1 MPTKFCATDYIME
14 KTQSPTFEADGIN
27 STMTRS
33 YAISASSTSSAL
45 SLVKAAA
52 PATATVDSI
61 PLEAPRKISI
71 SAVGPGQFEA
81 TVSYRHAGRDE
92 QEKQELINIGD
103 ERVSADFTGQ
113 TIHVTTAI
121 SQTKYP
127 AASARD
133 VGVGINVLD
142 DGTVE
147 GTDINQ
153 RTGSFSV
160 DVLISSA
167 TATNSWFKARFEQV
181 WTFNNGT
188 FRSWPAGSVALTGM
202 SSRQRSDGN
211 WDITYNFQIFPNETG
226 VSTIGGV
233 SLGTTVNLKGSEYK
247 WVMFRPKDDGGKV
260 VPEAIGAYV
269 ANVYGPETN
278 FANLGI
284 ST

>member
-1 MPTKFCATDYIME
+1 MPTTYCGTDYIRE
-14 KTQSPTFEADGIN
+14 EHSSPTFESDGIN
-27 STMTRS
+27 STMTRTF
-33 YAISASSTSSAL
+33 AISAASESSAL
-45 SLVKAAA
+45 SLVKAFA

-61 PLEAPRKISI
+61 PLEAPRKISVSRI
-71 SAVGPGQFEA
+71 GPLQYSA

-92 QEKQELINIGD
+92 QEKQELINVGD
-103 ERVSADFTGQ
+103 ERVSADFSGQ
-113 TIHVTTAI
+113 SIHVTTAI

-127 AASARD
+127 ASARD
-133 VGVGINVLD
+133 VDLGVNVQV

-160 DVLISSA
+160 DVLIDEA
-167 TATNSWFKARFEQV
+167 TATNAWFKARFEQI

-202 SSRQRSDGN
+202 QSRQRSDGN
-211 WDITYNFQIFPNETG
+211 WDISYSFQIFPNEAG
-226 VSTIGGV
+226 VTEIGGV

-247 WVMFRPKDDGGKV
+247 WVMFRPKDDAGKI
-260 VPEAIGAYV
+260 VPEPIGAYV
-269 ANVYGPETN
+269 ANVYGDETD
-278 FANLGI
+278 FSDLGI